1 MPSTRKRIGMLTRQ
15 QIRRAARLESQVGE
29 LRPGYIRDGAC
40 ALEGPSGVPR
50 SLVPAKSA
58 VSRRLRSGGKRVRI
72 ALAFEE
78 DPESGERR
86 TVRK

>member
-1 MPSTRKRIGMLTRQ
+1 MPSTRKLGMLTRQ
-15 QIRRAARLESQVGE
+15 QIRRASRLESQVGE

-50 SLVPAKSA
+50 SLVPAKGA
-58 VSRRLRSGGKRVRI
+58 VRKRLRSSGKRVRI
-72 ALAFEE
+72 RLAFEE